1 MIEAIKLNDLMKR
14 IRMPWSPLDVATVN
28 DQVVRMALLDGEFHW
43 HKHKNEDELFYV
55 LRGHIVIQLKDRRE
69 VELREGELTV
79 IPKDV
84 EHCPKSVKPS
94 YCLLFEPRAL
104 NTRGD

>member
-1 MIEAIKLNDLMKR
+1 LIEAINLKNMMDR
-14 IRMPWSPLDVATVN
+14 VQIPWSPLDVVTVN

-43 HKHKNEDELFYV
+43 HKHQKEDELFYV
-55 LRGHIVIQLKDRRE
+55 NRGHIIIQLKDQQD
-69 VELREGELTV
+69 VELRQGELTV
-79 IPKDV
+79 IPRGV
-84 EHCPKSVKPS
+84 EHCPKSVEPS